1 MLIQIVSVE
10 QGQPPAGK
18 KYQILEVAYKDDQGK
33 IAGKKIL
40 SFSHPTV
47 FNTLKVA
54 QAGEKYDVT
63 NTKEGDYWNWTA
75 IKKYETTGESPRKS
89 GDITETTTY
98 KAYEKAGMAND
109 RYETK
114 EERAARQLLICKQ
127 SSLAQAVATLA
138 VGSKSVSPDAVI
150 ELANKY
156 LDWVTSTEP
165 KDPVQEL
172 VDMRDDFPD

>member
-47 FNTLKVA
+47 FNTLKAA

-75 IKKYETTGESPRKS
+75 IS
-89 GDITETTTY
+89 
-98 KAYEKAGMAND
+98 KASAGQATAMQTAAQEKTSTQQYAAQSND

-114 EERAARQLLICKQ
+114 EERAARQVMIVKQ
-127 SSLAQAVATLA
+127 SSLAQAVATL
-138 VGSKSVSPDAVI
+138 SVNPGKDKLQVEDVLQVAETYSA
-150 ELANKY
+150 
-156 LDWVTSTEP
+156 WVLSEDK

-172 VDMRDDFPD
+172 VDMRDDFPE